1 MSAAKGSFSV
11 PLPEFVRTTTFRWT
25 LVVSGAFT
33 ACVLLMFAFVLAQA
47 FAYMTE
53 DVDGLNAGIAD
64 SILAKNNLEQRIQRL
79 DEYLRVDPHNVKF
92 GGLFAGDGTR
102 VAGNVESLPPG
113 LKVDAAP
120 QLVSLIR
127 MGDANASRS
136 VRAIA
141 RGLPEGGTLVV
152 GRNDYEITWIVRS
165 VERALALGLIP
176 TLCIGLATGVFLSLR
191 AQRRVEQVNTKIQ
204 RIVAGELRER
214 LPTQGA
220 QDPFDKLA
228 GLVNGMLDEIEAL
241 IRRLAGVGD
250 DIAHDLRTPLTRVRV
265 GLERARQNARTLDEL
280 RSSVDQA
287 IGGLDQSLAIITALL
302 RIAEIEH
309 SRRLDG
315 FRHVDLAVLVREVG
329 ELYEPIAED
338 KGVIFD
344 IKADEHLAVHGDRDL
359 LFEAVANLVD
369 NAVKFTPQG
378 GCIDVTLQRGDEE
391 AVVRVCD
398 TGPGIPERERDFVGR
413 RFYRA
418 DKSRCAPGVGLGL
431 SLVNAIVKLHGFRL
445 SISGRP
451 GCCVEITA
459 ELASAST
466 CSGRSG
472 CNTAGALASATA
484 AEKEKSAAPS
494 PATARA

>member
-1 MSAAKGSFSV
+1 MFAAKGSFSV
-11 PLPEFVRTTTFRWT
+11 LLPEFIRTTTFRWT

-33 ACVLLMFAFVLAQA
+33 ACILLMFAFVLAQA
-47 FAYMTE
+47 FAYMTV

-64 SILAKNNLEQRIQRL
+64 SILAKNSLQHRIQRL

-92 GGLFAGDGTR
+92 GGLFAADGTR
-102 VAGNVESLPPG
+102 IAGNVESPPPG
-113 LKVDAAP
+113 LRVDAGP
-120 QLVSLIR
+120 QLVSLVR
-127 MGDANASRS
+127 MGESNASRS

-141 RGLPEGGTLVV
+141 RRLPEGGTLVV

-165 VERALALGLIP
+165 VERALALGLVP

-228 GLVNGMLDEIEAL
+228 VLVNGMLDEIEAL

-315 FRHVDLAVLVREVG
+315 FRHVDLAHLVREVG
-329 ELYEPIAED
+329 DLYEPIAED
-338 KGVIFD
+338 KGVVFA
-344 IKADEHLAVHGDRDL
+344 IKADAHLPVHGDRDL

-378 GCIDVTLQRGDEE
+378 GRVDVGLQRRGEE
-391 AVVRVCD
+391 AVIRVCD
-398 TGPGIPERERDFVGR
+398 TGPGIPEGEHDFVGR

-445 SISGRP
+445 SISGSP
-451 GCCVEITA
+451 GCCVEMAA
-459 ELASAST
+459 ELATAST
-466 CSGRSG
+466 CAERSG
-472 CNTAGALASATA
+472 CNAVGVLNSATA
-484 AEKEKSAAPS
+484 AEKSKSASAP
-494 PATARA
+494 PATADA